1 MLLGPYA
8 PRCRGNLRPE
18 PPSLTQPGFPSPRL
32 LSLVQSCP
40 HPERPGR
47 PLCSDGGA
55 SKADGPPEPLGVH
68 SPFTPASVAPWRSQ
82 THAHTC
88 IHTCTHSTLIHT
100 HTALTAHSYMC
111 THPCTSTHVAPCC
124 SRVPS
129 APSSQ
134 EGPHL
139 HQHPEAPSV
148 LSFPEGSPL
157 LGVSCPPW
165 GSSPTR
171 PPWSLSRALSKPT
184 CPGPTA
190 GPAWTL
196 HFLLECLLS
205 SLGAGVQRGGGG
217 VSLSNP
223 QKRDA

>member
-1 MLLGPYA
+1 MALLSHLGFTA
-8 PRCRGNLRPE
+8 
-18 PPSLTQPGFPSPRL
+18 PSLPPVWLPGALRHTHTHVF
-32 LSLVQSCP
+32 
-40 HPERPGR
+40 
-47 PLCSDGGA
+47 
-55 SKADGPPEPLGVH
+55 
-68 SPFTPASVAPWRSQ
+68 
-82 THAHTC
+82 THAH
-88 IHTCTHSTLIHT
+88 
-100 HTALTAHSYMC
+100 TAHSYMC

-157 LGVSCPPW
+157 LGVSRPPW

-171 PPWSLSRALSKPT
+171 PPWSLFRALSKPA